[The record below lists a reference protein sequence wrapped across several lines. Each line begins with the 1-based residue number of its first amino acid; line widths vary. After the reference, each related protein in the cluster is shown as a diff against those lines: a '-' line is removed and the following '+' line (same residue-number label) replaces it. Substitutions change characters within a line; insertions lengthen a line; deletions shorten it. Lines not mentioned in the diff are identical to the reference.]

1 MGRLLL
7 RVKAALLTPFSEIR
21 GETLGHA
28 SFSVEMYCHAVIFT
42 VKASNEEF
50 TFIYQEV
57 IRFQPNIHAG
67 LRLKVGRFYDQGI
80 GRENT
85 L

>member
-1 MGRLLL
+1 M

-28 SFSVEMYCHAVIFT
+28 SFSVEMYCHAVIST

-50 TFIYQEV
+50 TFIY
-57 IRFQPNIHAG
+57 
-67 LRLKVGRFYDQGI
+67 
-80 GRENT
+80 
-85 L
+85 